1 MIKAHSLLYAIYICL
16 LVSILC
22 GALLFFSNIYSQ
34 LNLHYNILEELYLQN
49 HSSTNYALS
58 SEENSLVLSDDDTNI
73 INECTKKKFGL
84 LTILNTTTT
93 FKNDTISSTYLIGQY
108 LNDKTALYVPKF
120 FSKDLSFSGNV
131 KITGN
136 CYLPS
141 KQIETAYILNEPN
154 KLKINGDK
162 LISDNFLPKLNP
174 KSTLTINEINLV
186 EPKLSLNQIEKGNN
200 ETYFN
205 SFKLPTR
212 VINIST
218 VIDNIKI
225 KGNFILKNKD
235 SIRITKNN
243 LIEDIIVIAP
253 KITIEEGFKGNLQL
267 FTNEEINIEPN
278 VSLQYPSLIC
288 LKAENSNSS
297 KIRIKEKVNIY
308 GSIIL
313 TNDNKEITNQNS
325 IEIGEKGS
333 ILGDIYCN
341 GQLDLKSK
349 TTGSVYTNRVFCKTV
364 SSEYNNLL
372 RNLDIDATGK
382 PSYYLSIPLFE
393 TSKGNHYGIIKKV
406 R

>member
-16 LVSILC
+16 LVSIIC

-58 SEENSLVLSDDDTNI
+58 SEENQIVLSDDDNV
-73 INECTKKKFGL
+73 INECTKKSFGL

-131 KITGN
+131 KITGD

-141 KQIETAYILNEPN
+141 KQIETAYILNEQN
-154 KLKINGDK
+154 TLKINGNK
-162 LISDNFLPKLNP
+162 LISNNFLPKLNP
-174 KSTLTINEINLV
+174 KSALTTSEIISI
-186 EPKLSLNQIEKGNN
+186 EPKLSLNQIEKENN

-205 SFKLPTR
+205 SFKLPTK
-212 VINIST
+212 VINISS

-278 VSLQYPSLIC
+278 VNLQYPSLIY
-288 LKAENSNSS
+288 LNAENSNSS

-349 TTGSVYTNRVFCKTV
+349 ISGSVYTNRIFCKTT

-372 RNLDIDATGK
+372 RNIDINATGK
-382 PSYYLSIPLFE
+382 PHYYISIPLFE
-393 TSKGNHYGIIKKV
+393 TSKGNHYGIVKKV
-406 R
+406 K